1 MSLPPPLPP
10 ARRVSPTPAPASR
23 PADDAGGEP
32 VREDGHRGDR
42 NEREEGGL
50 GEDAVHRLEKEG
62 ASELEKGQSQQRDI
76 EDQVEDTGDVKAGRA
91 VPAGTGA
98 GCG

>member
-1 MSLPPPLPP
+1 MMQAVSRSERMGTEGIAMS
-10 ARRVSPTPAPASR
+10 
-23 PADDAGGEP
+23 E
-32 VREDGHRGDR
+32 
-42 NEREEGGL
+42 EEGGL
-50 GEDAVHRLEKEG
+50 GEDAVHRLEEEG

>member
-1 MSLPPPLPP
+1 MMQ
-10 ARRVSPTPAPASR
+10 AVSRSERMGT
-23 PADDAGGEP
+23 E
-32 VREDGHRGDR
+32 GDR

-50 GEDAVHRLEKEG
+50 GEDAVHCLEEER
-62 ASELEKGQSQQRDI
+62 ASELEKSQSQQRDI

-98 GCG
+98 ECG